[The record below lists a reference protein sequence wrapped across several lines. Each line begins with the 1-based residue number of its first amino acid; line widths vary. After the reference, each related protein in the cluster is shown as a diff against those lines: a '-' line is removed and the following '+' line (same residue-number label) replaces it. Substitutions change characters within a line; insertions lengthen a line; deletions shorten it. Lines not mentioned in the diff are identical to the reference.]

1 MCITVPIHADNT
13 VGTRTSPM
21 DADLL
26 FSINPGSPEP
36 IYRQLVEQLRRR
48 IASGQL
54 VAGEEIPS
62 VRELAQALAV
72 NPMTVSKA
80 FGLMEA
86 EGLVE
91 RRRGLPMVVAAQ
103 HQKAMKTRG
112 RVELL
117 RPALEKAAAEARQL
131 ELPPDQVLAL
141 FKALLEDQG
150 EIQ

>member
-1 MCITVPIHADNT
+1 MDN
-13 VGTRTSPM
+13 
-21 DADLL
+21 DLF

-48 IASGQL
+48 VAAGQL
-54 VAGEEIPS
+54 IAGQEIPS

-72 NPMTVSKA
+72 HPMTISKA

-91 RRRGLPMVVAAQ
+91 RRRGLPMVVAAH
-103 HQKAMKTRG
+103 HQKAMRTRS

-117 RPALEKAAAEARQL
+117 RPVLEKAAAEARQL
-131 ELPPDQVLAL
+131 ELPDDQVLAL
-141 FKALLEDQG
+141 FKSLLQDQG
-150 EIQ
+150 EA

>member
-1 MCITVPIHADNT
+1 
-13 VGTRTSPM
+13 M
-21 DADLL
+21 DSDLL

-54 VAGEEIPS
+54 VAGQEIPS

-72 NPMTVSKA
+72 HPMTISKA

-86 EGLVE
+86 EGLLE

-103 HQKAMKTRG
+103 HQRAMGTRS
-112 RVELL
+112 RIELL
-117 RPALEKAAAEARQL
+117 RPTLEKAAAEARQL

-141 FKALLEDQG
+141 FKALLEDKG
-150 EIQ
+150 ETR

>member
-1 MCITVPIHADNT
+1 
-13 VGTRTSPM
+13 M
-21 DADLL
+21 DSDLL

-48 IASGQL
+48 VASGQL
-54 VAGEEIPS
+54 VAGQEIPS
-62 VRELAQALAV
+62 VRELAQTLAV

-103 HQKAMKTRG
+103 HQRAMRTRG

-117 RPALEKAAAEARQL
+117 RPVLEKAAAEARQL
-131 ELPPDQVLAL
+131 ELPPEQVLSL
-141 FKALLEDQG
+141 FKALLEDTG
-150 EIQ
+150 ETR

>member
-1 MCITVPIHADNT
+1 
-13 VGTRTSPM
+13 M

-26 FSINPGSPEP
+26 FSINPGSSEP

-150 EIQ
+150 EMR

>member
-1 MCITVPIHADNT
+1 
-13 VGTRTSPM
+13 M
-21 DADLL
+21 DSDLL

-48 IASGQL
+48 VASGQL
-54 VAGEEIPS
+54 VAGQEIPS

-103 HQKAMKTRG
+103 HQRAMKTRG

-117 RPALEKAAAEARQL
+117 RPVLEKAAAEARQL
-131 ELPPDQVLAL
+131 ELPPEQVLSL
-141 FKALLEDQG
+141 FKALLEDTG
-150 EIQ
+150 ETR

>member
-1 MCITVPIHADNT
+1 
-13 VGTRTSPM
+13 M

-48 IASGQL
+48 VASGQL
-54 VAGEEIPS
+54 VAGQEIPS

-150 EIQ
+150 ETR

>member
-1 MCITVPIHADNT
+1 
-13 VGTRTSPM
+13 M

-48 IASGQL
+48 VASGQL
-54 VAGEEIPS
+54 VAGQEIPA

-112 RVELL
+112 RVDLL
-117 RPALEKAAAEARQL
+117 RPTLEKAAAEARQL

-141 FKALLEDQG
+141 FKALLEDPG
-150 EIQ
+150 ETR

>member
-1 MCITVPIHADNT
+1 
-13 VGTRTSPM
+13 M
-21 DADLL
+21 DTDLI
-26 FSINPGSPEP
+26 FSINTGSPEP

-48 IASGQL
+48 VASGQL
-54 VAGEEIPS
+54 VAGQEIPS
-62 VRELAQALAV
+62 VREVAQALAV

-103 HQKAMKTRG
+103 HQKAMRTRG

-131 ELPPDQVLAL
+131 ELPPEQVLSL
-141 FKALLEDQG
+141 FKALLEDKG
-150 EIQ
+150 ETR

>member
-1 MCITVPIHADNT
+1 M
-13 VGTRTSPM
+13 
-21 DADLL
+21 
-26 FSINPGSPEP
+26 
-36 IYRQLVEQLRRR
+36 
-48 IASGQL
+48 
-54 VAGEEIPS
+54 
-62 VRELAQALAV
+62 RELAQALAV

-112 RVELL
+112 RVDLL
-117 RPALEKAAAEARQL
+117 RPTLEKAAAEARQL

-141 FKALLEDQG
+141 FKALLEDPG
-150 EIQ
+150 ETR

>member
-1 MCITVPIHADNT
+1 MP
-13 VGTRTSPM
+13 
-21 DADLL
+21 ADL
-26 FSINPGSPEP
+26 FFTVNPGSPEP
-36 IYRQLVEQLRRR
+36 IYRQLVEQMRRR

-72 NPMTVSKA
+72 NPMTISKA

-91 RRRGLPMVVAAQ
+91 RRRGLPMVVASH
-103 HQKAMKTRG
+103 HQKALRTRS

-141 FKALLEDQG
+141 FKSLLKTPG
-150 EIQ
+150 ETS

>member
-1 MCITVPIHADNT
+1 
-13 VGTRTSPM
+13 M
-21 DADLL
+21 DTDLL
-26 FSINPGSPEP
+26 FSINPGSSEP

-48 IASGQL
+48 VASGQL
-54 VAGEEIPS
+54 VAGQEIPS

-91 RRRGLPMVVAAQ
+91 RRRGLPMVVGAQ

-117 RPALEKAAAEARQL
+117 RPVLAQAAAEARQL
-131 ELPPDQVLAL
+131 ELPPEQVLAL
-141 FKALLEDQG
+141 FKTLLEDKG
-150 EIQ
+150 ETR

>member
-1 MCITVPIHADNT
+1 
-13 VGTRTSPM
+13 M

-48 IASGQL
+48 VASGQL
-54 VAGEEIPS
+54 VAGQEIPS

-72 NPMTVSKA
+72 NPMTISKA

-117 RPALEKAAAEARQL
+117 RPTLEKAAAEARQL

-150 EIQ
+150 ETR

>member
-1 MCITVPIHADNT
+1 
-13 VGTRTSPM
+13 M
-21 DADLL
+21 DPDLI
-26 FSINPGSPEP
+26 FTINPGSPEP
-36 IYRQLVEQLRRR
+36 IYRQLVDQLRRR
-48 IASGQL
+48 VASGQL
-54 VAGEEIPS
+54 VAGQEIPS
-62 VRELAQALAV
+62 VRELAQVLAV

-117 RPALEKAAAEARQL
+117 RPTLEKAAAEARQL
-131 ELPPDQVLAL
+131 ELPPEQVLSL
-141 FKALLEDQG
+141 FKALLEDKG
-150 EIQ
+150 ETR

>member
-1 MCITVPIHADNT
+1 
-13 VGTRTSPM
+13 M

-48 IASGQL
+48 VASGQL
-54 VAGEEIPS
+54 VAGQEIPS

-112 RVELL
+112 RVDLL

-150 EIQ
+150 DTR

>member
-1 MCITVPIHADNT
+1 
-13 VGTRTSPM
+13 M

-48 IASGQL
+48 VASGQL
-54 VAGEEIPS
+54 VAGQEIPS

-131 ELPPDQVLAL
+131 ELPADQVLAL
-141 FKALLEDQG
+141 FKALLEDLG
-150 EIQ
+150 ETR